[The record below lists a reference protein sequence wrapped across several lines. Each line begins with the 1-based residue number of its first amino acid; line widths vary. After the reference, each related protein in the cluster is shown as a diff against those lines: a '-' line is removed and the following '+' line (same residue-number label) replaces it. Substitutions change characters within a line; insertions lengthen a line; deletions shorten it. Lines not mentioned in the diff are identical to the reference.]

1 MSSNEAKS
9 SIIATDSKPEVKQY
23 KSICRYNTGCKF
35 ETCKFQHAM
44 PFNLR
49 LKMIEIAEEHPEIR
63 EKYGKEDF
71 PLIRIAP
78 CKFGQLCIK
87 EDCTF
92 KHGLTHEGRK
102 EMSKLFRSSKP
113 YGKK

>member
-1 MSSNEAKS
+1 MSSDE
-9 SIIATDSKPEVKQY
+9 IKQY

-49 LKMIEIAEEHPEIR
+49 LKMIEIAEANPEIR

-87 EDCTF
+87 EECTF

-102 EMSKLFRSSKP
+102 EMSRLFRASKP